1 VAAILRPVG
10 IVQRFVL
17 ARIPE
22 TVPNASALKAPTL
35 VTHRTARLPVRRSF
49 AESADGVTT
58 SLSESSREVGM
69 VRVGL
74 RRRAFVEALV
84 GFPLGGLALSAQT
97 SSPPVS
103 KVAAGS
109 GRANDIITLPGG
121 DRIHVKVGSQD
132 SGGALFMTEQP
143 IERRGTGPP
152 KHYREEQDEW
162 FYGLAGE
169 YVFEIGDQRF
179 RLGPG
184 DSVLGPR
191 RVPHAFVY
199 DGAGPGRILIGFT
212 PAGRIEQF
220 FRDLEKRGKYFGSG
234 SPEDKELAHRL
245 YGIVNVG
252 PPLKL

>member
-1 VAAILRPVG
+1 
-10 IVQRFVL
+10 
-17 ARIPE
+17 
-22 TVPNASALKAPTL
+22 
-35 VTHRTARLPVRRSF
+35 
-49 AESADGVTT
+49 
-58 SLSESSREVGM
+58 M
-69 VRVGL
+69 VSVGL
-74 RRRAFVEALV
+74 GRRAFVE
-84 GFPLGGLALSAQT
+84 GLAGFTFGTVAVSAQAPAA
-97 SSPPVS
+97 SVA

-121 DRIHVKVGSQD
+121 DRVHVKVATQD

-143 IERRGTGPP
+143 IERRGSGPP
-152 KHYREEQDEW
+152 RHYHEEQDEW
-162 FYGLAGE
+162 FYCLAGE
-169 YVFEIGDQRF
+169 YVVEIGDQRF

-220 FRDLEKRGKYFGSG
+220 FRDLEKRGEYFGNG
-234 SPEDKELAHRL
+234 SPQDKEQVHRL